1 MHVKTVL
8 NKKFI
13 REELVWLLRWNLN
26 QFNQRLVEEGA
37 MAQNYLFRLTDEEKP
52 DVDVKLPTVD
62 AIYNVAM
69 DRFAEI
75 GVSAPDD
82 LWERLVI
89 HQLV

>member
-1 MHVKTVL
+1 MHVKTFL

-26 QFNQRLVEEGA
+26 QFNQHLVEKGV
-37 MAQNYLFRLTDEEKP
+37 MAQNYLYVLTDEERP
-52 DVDVKLPTVD
+52 DVDVKLSTVD
-62 AIYNVAM
+62 AIYNAAM

-75 GVSAPDD
+75 GTPAPDD

-89 HQLV
+89 HQLM

>member
-13 REELVWLLRWNLN
+13 REELVWMLRWNLN
-26 QFNQRLVEEGA
+26 QFNQRLVEEGV
-37 MAQNYLFRLTDEEKP
+37 MAQNYLYGLTDEERP
-52 DVDVKLPTVD
+52 DVDVKLSTVD

-75 GVSAPDD
+75 SVSAPDD